1 MAQQAIKFKVT
12 KESGKREPFNLLT
25 IIMLVVLIIYVI
37 SLFTP
42 CIWSIYTS
50 LKGIEEFRKNA
61 IALPAVPQFANYAQV
76 FKILYIPIQQNG
88 VTVKIWMENLFLNAL
103 IYSLSCALTSSF
115 VPLVVSYLCARFP
128 YKFSKIVHTTVI
140 VVMIL
145 PIVGALPSE
154 ILMSKSFGLYDQL
167 WGLAIMRG
175 HFLGMYFLIY
185 YGMFKSLPMAYTEAA
200 KIDGAGNLSIFIK
213 IILPLVKNTFFT
225 VMLIHFIGFWND
237 YNTPLIYMPSY
248 PTIAYAMY
256 YWTQNTLN
264 EMSYTPMRMALAMF
278 LFIPVFIVFLAF
290 HKRLLGNLTVGG
302 LKG

>member
-12 KESGKREPFNLLT
+12 KETGKREPFNILT
-25 IIMLVVLIIYVI
+25 IIMLVVLIVYVV
-37 SLFTP
+37 SLFIP
-42 CIWSIYTS
+42 CFWSIYTS
-50 LKGIEEFRKNA
+50 LKDVRVFRKDP
-61 IALPAVPQFANYAQV
+61 ISLPTDPKFENYV
-76 FKILYIPIQQNG
+76 TIFKNLYIPIQQNG
-88 VTVKIWMENLFLNAL
+88 VTVKVQMGNLFLNAL

-115 VPLVVSYLCARFP
+115 VPLLVAYLCARFP
-128 YKFSKIVHTTVI
+128 YKFSKVVHTTVI

-154 ILMSKSFGLYDQL
+154 ILMAKSFGLFDQL

-200 KIDGAGNLSIFIK
+200 KIDGAGNLNIFIR

-237 YNTPLIYMPSY
+237 YNTPLIYMPSF
-248 PTIAYAMY
+248 PTIAYSMY
-256 YWTQNTLN
+256 YLTHFTLN
-264 EMSYTPMRMALAMF
+264 ELSYTPMRMALAMF
-278 LFIPVFIVFLAF
+278 LFIPVFIVFLIF